1 MNPELKTITRV
12 YYTMQ
17 DAMSAERRREWVR
30 ESLFSVTQQIT
41 GMPRGGGLPQG
52 IDSGLARLDEL
63 DRAYTEAVLRATEEL
78 CEAQRILDSIGR
90 MELRVFVQMLYLDG
104 FSGAEV
110 RRELGISKW
119 KFDKIRQS
127 VENAERLAE
136 AKWPE
141 EENASKMSVETDG
154 AG

>member
-1 MNPELKTITRV
+1 MNQELKTISQV

-17 DAMSAERRREWVR
+17 DILSVARRRDWVR
-30 ESLFSVTQQIT
+30 ESLFNVTQRLT
-41 GMPRGGGLPQG
+41 GMPRSGGLPQG
-52 IDSGLARLDEL
+52 IDSGLARLDEME
-63 DRAYTEAVLRATEEL
+63 RAYTDALLGGVEEL
-78 CEAQRILDSIGR
+78 SEAQRILDSIGR

-110 RRELGISKW
+110 RRELGLSKW
-119 KFDKIRQS
+119 KFDKIRQN
-127 VENAERLAE
+127 VESAERLSE

-141 EENASKMSVETDG
+141 EESKTSIETDG